1 MTNKTVLI
9 TGAAQRIGAVIVR
22 DLHAQGMDVI
32 IHYHNSATQAQS
44 LAEELNADRT
54 GSACFIQADLLDDS
68 DRNSLIRDAC
78 NFKNR
83 LDVLI
88 NNASSF
94 YPTALEDATIK
105 QWDELVGINM
115 KAPFFLSQQAAPYL
129 RACTGCIVNI
139 TDIHA
144 VRPLKGHPVYSAAKA
159 GMKMLTQA
167 LAKELGPEVRV
178 NAVSPGAILWPQT
191 MDDDRR
197 KQILNKTTL
206 KRQGCPEDVAKAVR
220 FLINDADYMTGQVL
234 TIDGGRTLFS

>member
-44 LAEELNADRT
+44 LAEELNADRA

-83 LDVLI
+83 LNVLI

-94 YPTALEDATIK
+94 YPTALEDTTIK

-129 RACTGCIVNI
+129 RACAGCIVNI
-139 TDIHA
+139 TDILEGSFCLQ
-144 VRPLKGHPVYSAAKA
+144 RSQG
-159 GMKMLTQA
+159 
-167 LAKELGPEVRV
+167 GPE
-178 NAVSPGAILWPQT
+178 NADSGIGEGTRTGSACQCCLT
-191 MDDDRR
+191 GRHS
-197 KQILNKTTL
+197 L
-206 KRQGCPEDVAKAVR
+206 A
-220 FLINDADYMTGQVL
+220 ADYG
-234 TIDGGRTLFS
+234 

>member
-44 LAEELNADRT
+44 LAKELNAERT
-54 GSACFIQADLLDDS
+54 GSACLTQADLLDDNNIS
-68 DRNSLIRDAC
+68 SLIRDAHK
-78 NFKNR
+78 FKNR

-88 NNASSF
+88 NNASIF
-94 YPTALEDATIK
+94 YPTALEDVTIK
-105 QWDELVGINM
+105 QWDELIGINM

-129 RACTGCIVNI
+129 RESAGCIVNI

-144 VRPLKGHPVYSAAKA
+144 TKPLKDHPVYSAAKA
-159 GMKMLTQA
+159 GLEMLTQA
-167 LAKELGPEVRV
+167 LAKELGPQVRV

-191 MDDDRR
+191 MDATRR
-197 KQILNKTTL
+197 KKILNRTIL
-206 KRQGCPEDVAKAVR
+206 KRQGCPEDIAKAVR